1 MHAYWLDAGA
11 TGPLPS
17 CFSGTP
23 STNDV
28 SIACGSTKCTTRVNS
43 QGNILAKGNI
53 AEISGDQIGDCNG
66 FYCEDHK
73 NISVEIEHTG
83 KANDGWICD
92 YIK

>member
-1 MHAYWLDAGA
+1 M
-11 TGPLPS
+11 
-17 CFSGTP
+17 
-23 STNDV
+23 
-28 SIACGSTKCTTRVNS
+28 NS
-43 QGNILAKGNI
+43 QGNILGKGNV

-66 FYCEDHK
+66 FYCEDQK